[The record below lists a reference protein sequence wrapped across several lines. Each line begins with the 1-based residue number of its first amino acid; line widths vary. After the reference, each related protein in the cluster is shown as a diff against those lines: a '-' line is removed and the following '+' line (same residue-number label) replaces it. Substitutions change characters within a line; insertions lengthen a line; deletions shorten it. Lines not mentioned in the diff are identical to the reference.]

1 LVQVQDNQLQ
11 QLVVNNS
18 NWGSVPKDR
27 FQPKTTKL
35 IT

>member
-1 LVQVQDNQLQ
+1 LQ
-11 QLVVNNS
+11 QLVVNN
-18 NWGSVPKDR
+18 NKWGSVPKDR

>member
-1 LVQVQDNQLQ
+1 LQ

-18 NWGSVPKDR
+18 QWGSVPKDR

>member
-1 LVQVQDNQLQ
+1 LQ
-11 QLVVNNS
+11 QLVVNNN

>member
-1 LVQVQDNQLQ
+1 LQ
-11 QLVVNNS
+11 QLVFNNNKWS
-18 NWGSVPKDR
+18 SVPKDR

>member
-1 LVQVQDNQLQ
+1 
-11 QLVVNNS
+11 
-18 NWGSVPKDR
+18 VPKDR

>member
-1 LVQVQDNQLQ
+1 M
-11 QLVVNNS
+11 
-18 NWGSVPKDR
+18 PKDR